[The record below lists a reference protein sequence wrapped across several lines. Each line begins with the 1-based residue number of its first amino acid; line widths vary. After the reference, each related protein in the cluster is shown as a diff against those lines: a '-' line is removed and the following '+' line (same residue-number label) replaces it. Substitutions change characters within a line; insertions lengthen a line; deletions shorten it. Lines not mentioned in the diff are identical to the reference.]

1 MYQIIFY
8 RDKKGLNEVEEYLKV
23 LRNKTDKESNI
34 KYAKVSGYIEYLSR
48 KGLKIGMPYIKHISK
63 DLWELRPLKD
73 RIFFGVLEDNNFVI
87 LNRFVKSTKK
97 TPKSEIIQATK
108 LLKRYKEEMDNE
120 KKTK

>member
-8 RDKKGLNEVEEYLKV
+8 RDKKGLNEVEEYLRV

-48 KGLKIGMPYIKHISK
+48 EGLKIGMPYIKHISK

-87 LNRFVKSTKK
+87 LNRLVKSTKK
-97 TPKSEIIQATK
+97 TPRSEIVKATK
-108 LLKRYKEEMDNE
+108 LLKQYKEEMNNE

>member
-48 KGLKIGMPYIKHISK
+48 KGLKIGMSYIKHISK

>member
-1 MYQIIFY
+1 M
-8 RDKKGLNEVEEYLKV
+8 EKV
-23 LRNKTDKESNI
+23 LTTDNKYVIIERRID
-34 KYAKVSGYIEYLSR
+34 VS
-48 KGLKIGMPYIKHISK
+48 
-63 DLWELRPLKD
+63 
-73 RIFFGVLEDNNFVI
+73 NNFVI

>member
-1 MYQIIFY
+1 MYITETTG
-8 RDKKGLNEVEEYLKV
+8 RV
-23 LRNKTDKESNI
+23 
-34 KYAKVSGYIEYLSR
+34 
-48 KGLKIGMPYIKHISK
+48 
-63 DLWELRPLKD
+63 

-120 KKTK
+120 KKTKWKV

>member
-8 RDKKGLNEVEEYLKV
+8 RDKKGLNEVEEYLRV

-48 KGLKIGMPYIKHISK
+48 EELKIGMPYIKHISK

-108 LLKRYKEEMDNE
+108 LLKKYKEEMDNE